1 MASHIEIGWRDG
13 VLSSI
18 RVHDAVVECVTDCR
32 QTTYPFV
39 SVNFKHG
46 TQSIAVFLSPEEA
59 KVLHDRLHDLFAED
73 EQRPVDFPA
82 AVDPVAAIERSGSD
96 G

>member
-1 MASHIEIGWRDG
+1 MAGYIEIDWRDG

-18 RVHDAVVECVTDCR
+18 HVHDVVVESVTDCR
-32 QTTYPFV
+32 RTAHPFV

-46 TQSIAVFLSPEEA
+46 TQSIVVFLSPKLA
-59 KVLHDRLHDLFAED
+59 KVLHDGLRDLFAQD
-73 EQRPVDFPA
+73 EQQPVDFPA